1 VKTKT
6 ALFILGGGLAVTALY
21 LYIRRQ
27 VKLALEWDYSIKR
40 ISVRNVTKEKADL
53 EGVISFKNTS
63 NFQAKILGYDLSFY
77 YAGNLLGNTKS
88 TNQFVVFPDT
98 TFDVPIQG
106 ELLISGV
113 KSSILPFVTAVYNNK
128 PINVEIDGVVSFEIA
143 GIKKTLPLNMVT
155 YEYSADLSQELGL
168 SQPLEKLKGKIT
180 NILGFPL

>member
-1 VKTKT
+1 MKTKT
-6 ALFILGGGLAVTALY
+6 ALFIIGGGMAVTALY

-40 ISVRNVTKEKADL
+40 ISVRNVTNDKADL

-63 NFQAKILGYDLSFY
+63 NFQAKVLGYDLSFY

-88 TNQFVVFPDT
+88 DNQFIVYPDT
-98 TFDVPIQG
+98 MFEVPIEG

-113 KSSILPFVTAVYNNK
+113 KSSLLPLVTAVYNRQ
-128 PINVEIDGVVSFEIA
+128 PITIQIDGIVSFEIA
-143 GIKKTLPLNMVT
+143 GVKKTLPLRMVS

-168 SQPLEKLKGKIT
+168 SQPLENLKTKLT
-180 NILGFPL
+180 NLLGFPL

>member
-1 VKTKT
+1 MKTKT

-40 ISVRNVTKEKADL
+40 INVRNITKEKADL

-63 NFQAKILGYDLSFY
+63 NFQAKVLGYDLSFF

-88 TNQFVVFPDT
+88 NNQFVVFPDT
-98 TFDVPIQG
+98 TFDVPIEG

-113 KSSILPFVTAVYNNK
+113 KSSLLPFVTAIYNRQ
-128 PINVEIDGVVSFEIA
+128 PISLQIDGTVSFEIA
-143 GIKKTLPLNMVT
+143 GVKKTLPLRMVS
-155 YEYSADLSQELGL
+155 YEYSTDLSQELRL
-168 SQPLEKLKGKIT
+168 SQPLENLKTKLT

>member
-1 VKTKT
+1 MKTKT

-40 ISVRNVTKEKADL
+40 INVRNITKEKADL

-63 NFQAKILGYDLSFY
+63 NFQAKVLGYDLTFF

-88 TNQFVVFPDT
+88 NNQFVVFPDT
-98 TFDVPIQG
+98 TFDVPIEG

-113 KSSILPFVTAVYNNK
+113 KSSLLPFVTAIYNRQ
-128 PINVEIDGVVSFEIA
+128 PITIQIDGTVSFEIA
-143 GIKKTLPLNMVT
+143 GVKKTLTLRMVS

-168 SQPLEKLKGKIT
+168 SQPLENFKTKLT